1 MFSFYHK
8 ENLINISI
16 WQYGGKWHKHA
27 MSVDINGEIHR
38 YKKSAEQLC
47 KQLLTVV
54 YDKEGLNL
62 KIRIGLKPRIVGQE
76 YIESYSLWVN
86 GTNFDKLPASQHNPY
101 PNQAKLNAVVE
112 ANGTQILDGQM
123 LWAHTAF

>member
-8 ENLINISI
+8 ENLINVSI
-16 WQYGGKWHKHA
+16 WQYGGKRKKHE

-38 YKKSAEQLC
+38 FKKSAEQLC
-47 KQLLTVV
+47 KQLMTIV
-54 YDKEGLNL
+54 YDKNGLNL

-86 GTNFDKLPASQHNPY
+86 GTNFDKLPASQFNPY
-101 PNQAKLNAVVE
+101 PNQETLNAVIEV
-112 ANGTQILDGQM
+112 NGTKILDG
-123 LWAHTAF
+123 